1 MSKYSFSRIQTY
13 KQCPLKYRFK
23 YIDRI
28 KDQDFT
34 LTADL
39 LLGSAVHY
47 ALEKLYEEV
56 SNFKSVDEQKLLEF
70 FYSYWNSE
78 VESLEAS
85 GEWLLVRDGTKEEDF
100 QLRGEEYLKTYYEK
114 YSPFDQIKVIDT
126 EANVSFTLDEDVSF
140 TGFIDRLDKDG
151 DTFIINDYKTNKRL
165 PTENKESMKEQLTFY
180 GIGVKEKYGKYF
192 KKMKAKLYFLHFDI
206 EDTWEITDGLLQ
218 EVTEKYRWL
227 VKEIEAKKSKFIA
240 GDKDVFEVTETP
252 LCRFCEY
259 VSICPLF
266 SHITSDGEALDDIS
280 PATIR
285 ILIDEYNES
294 ATREKEAKKEK
305 DGIKKVL
312 IAFAKK
318 NNFKKLYGKTCSI
331 SVSSRVNYSAIDKEE
346 LKELLE
352 EKWFIDKVLDLN
364 FPKLNKL
371 IKGNEIDVES
381 LGNTIKKSDIT
392 MLRLG
397 KKVELGD
404 NIGE

>member
-47 ALEKLYEEV
+47 ALEKLYEEI
-56 SNFKSVDEQKLLEF
+56 SNFKSVEEEKLLEF

-78 VESLEAS
+78 VESLKAS
-85 GEWLLVRDGTKEEDF
+85 GEELLVREGSIEGDF
-100 QLRGEEYLKTYYEK
+100 QLRGEEYLKAYYENNT
-114 YSPFDQIKVIDT
+114 PFDKIKVVDT
-126 EANVSFTLDEDVSF
+126 EANVSFALDEDVSF
-140 TGFIDRLDKDG
+140 AGFIDRLDKDG
-151 DTFIINDYKTNKRL
+151 DTFVINDYKTNKRL
-165 PTENKESMKEQLTFY
+165 PTENKDSMKEQLTLY
-180 GIGVKEKYGKYF
+180 AIGVKEKYGKYL
-192 KKMKAKLYFLHFDI
+192 KKIKARLYFLHFDI
-206 EDTWEITDGLLQ
+206 EDTWEITDELLF

-227 VKEIEAKKSKFIA
+227 VKEIESKKAKFVA
-240 GDKDVFEVTETP
+240 GEKDIFEVNETP

-259 VSICPLF
+259 TSICPLF
-266 SHITSDGEALDDIS
+266 THITNNGDEVDGIS
-280 PATIR
+280 PETIR
-285 ILIDEYNES
+285 LLIDDYNES
-294 ATREKEAKKEK
+294 AIREKEAKKEK

-346 LKELLE
+346 LKELLG
-352 EKWFIDKVLDLN
+352 KLWFMDKVMDLN
-364 FPKLNKL
+364 LPKLNKL
-371 IKGNEIDVES
+371 IKDNEIDIEN
-381 LGNTIKKSDIT
+381 LGNTVKKSDIT

-397 KKVELGD
+397 KKVDLWE